1 MAEVMEKADEIR
13 KNDEELKKST
23 EAIEN
28 KADIE

>member
-1 MAEVMEKADEIR
+1 MAEVMEKADEPR
-13 KNDEELKKST
+13 KNAEELKKAT